1 MRGVGFG
8 RAWHQCSCTAGP
20 GRPHPALHGRSRCEI
35 VQDCAPVVIEP
46 STARQVRFAPVCG
59 VPVGRVGDVNVRQ
72 ALVRAE
78 ALGRVDTLVAV
89 LSMTDRPTDD
99 DVSWAQT
106 AGVSLAGLCARLGVV
121 GTAVPDTLAMMRAQP
136 EGERASGRDHLVR
149 ELEQIRVELTA
160 LDTPAVPVQVNVGD
174 IAESA
179 REETE
184 RLADAHAIALVAE
197 VVTRPG
203 SAVARSVAGGV
214 IDAVGLVLGHM
225 ATNGCVH
232 GGSIR
237 VEVRRDGEVLA
248 VTLGDRGNA
257 ESRAVVPSSDPTLH
271 MAAAANRL
279 VTLGGEFAVSGAP
292 WGGTSVVIT
301 IRDRT
306 GLGEANIRRR
316 G

>member
-1 MRGVGFG
+1 MVPD
-8 RAWHQCSCTAGP
+8 AW
-20 GRPHPALHGRSRCEI
+20 
-35 VQDCAPVVIEP
+35 
-46 STARQVRFAPVCG
+46 
-59 VPVGRVGDVNVRQ
+59 VGDMNVRQ
-72 ALVRAE
+72 ALVRSE
-78 ALGRVDTLVAV
+78 ALGRVDALIAV
-89 LSMTDRPTDD
+89 MSMSEQPTAD
-99 DVSWAQT
+99 DVAWAQT
-106 AGVSLAGLCARLGVV
+106 AGVSLVGLCARLGVP
-121 GTAVPDTLAMMRAQP
+121 GDAVAGCLVAMRAQSDDA
-136 EGERASGRDHLVR
+136 RAVSRD
-149 ELEQIRVELTA
+149 ELLRLLDQIRAELA
-160 LDTPAVPVQVNVGD
+160 AFSAPVLPAHVDVAD

-225 ATNGCVH
+225 ATNGCVY

-257 ESRAVVPSSDPTLH
+257 ESRAVVPSSNPTLH
-271 MAAAANRL
+271 LTAAANRL
-279 VTLGGEFAVSGAP
+279 VSLGGELAVSGAP

-306 GLGEANIRRR
+306 GLGQANIRRR

>member
-1 MRGVGFG
+1 MVPG
-8 RAWHQCSCTAGP
+8 AWA
-20 GRPHPALHGRSRCEI
+20 
-35 VQDCAPVVIEP
+35 
-46 STARQVRFAPVCG
+46 
-59 VPVGRVGDVNVRQ
+59 GDVSVRQ
-72 ALVRAE
+72 ALVRSE
-78 ALGRVDTLVAV
+78 AIGRVDTLKAV
-89 LSMTDRPTDD
+89 MSMTERPTDE
-99 DVSWAQT
+99 DVAWAQA
-106 AGVSLAGLCARLGVV
+106 AGVSLAGLCARLGVS
-121 GTAVPDTLAMMRAQP
+121 GAVVSVHLETMRGQSDDV
-136 EGERASGRDHLVR
+136 RASTRDQLIGTLDR
-149 ELEQIRVELTA
+149 IRVELSA
-160 LDTPAVPVQVNVGD
+160 FATPVLPAHVDVGD
-174 IAESA
+174 IAEFA
-179 REETE
+179 REETT

-203 SAVARSVAGGV
+203 SAVSRSVAGGV

-225 ATNGCVH
+225 ATNGCLH

-271 MAAAANRL
+271 LTAAANRL
-279 VTLGGEFAVSGAP
+279 VSMGGEFAVSGAP